1 MLTYLHAYILTYL
14 HTYILTSLH
23 PYMHTCI
30 HAYMHTCIHA
40 YMHTC
45 IHAYMHTC
53 IHAYMHTGIHEYMHT
68 CIHAYMHTCIHACIH
83 AYMHTCIHAYIHA
96 YMHTYI
102 HTYIDLYIYIYH
114 YISSY
119 TTRIFVCRCA
129 FTHAHT
135 HIYIFSFFHLQT
147 DSTVRICDIHRQYAY
162 VHWTHLANGNNQLPF
177 LHSYLVQ
184 WCILI
189 GDGSRLPTSR
199 ARRASRASRAN
210 RRMPRKGWC
219 RSTRC
224 TSWRGNRIIGHHFGH
239 RASTSPGAG
248 LWTTAPVAFYVPQ
261 RGVKNGNG
269 MGPAGVWF
277 GMMMWLG
284 YKLRKGS

>member
-1 MLTYLHAYILTYL
+1 MLTCLHTYMLTYL

-23 PYMHTCI
+23 PYILTCI

-45 IHAYMHTC
+45 IHAYRHTW
-53 IHAYMHTGIHEYMHT
+53 IHAYMHT
-68 CIHAYMHTCIHACIH
+68 CIHAYMHTCMHACIH

-96 YMHTYI
+96 HMHTYI
-102 HTYIDLYIYIYH
+102 HTYIDLYIYIYISL
-114 YISSY
+114 YIIIHNTHIRVQMCIY
-119 TTRIFVCRCA
+119 TRT
-129 FTHAHT
+129 HT
-135 HIYIFSFFHLQT
+135 HIYIYIFSFFHLQT